1 MDRLRHLFDFYLDAS
16 IHTAVSVF
24 ALIEITRLFFGIDR
38 DHHFAYLVFFGT
50 IVCYN
55 FVKYGVEAKKYI
67 LVANTY
73 HRYIQL
79 VSFIAGGCALYHAFY
94 ISVTTWIG
102 MAVLLALTGLYAIPL
117 LPHAKNL
124 RSLGG
129 LKIFVVALVW
139 AGATVVLPV
148 VSSYKLV
155 DLDVWIEA
163 GQRFILVLLLMVP
176 FEIRDLEYDDP
187 ELRTLP
193 QRYGIINTKIIGGA
207 GTILFFFLTF
217 LKSGISY
224 PELIGKG
231 AVFLTMGIVIYATK
245 KKQSKYFSSFWVEA
259 IPIFWWGLIWLLD
272 MFWVNTGQ

>member
-94 ISVTTWIG
+94 ISETAWIG

-117 LPHAKNL
+117 LPHAKNVRGL
-124 RSLGG
+124 VG
-129 LKIFVVALVW
+129 LKMLGVALVW
-139 AGATVVLPV
+139 AVATVVLPEV
-148 VSSYKLV
+148 ASHKLV
-155 DLDVWIEA
+155 DVDVGIEA
-163 GQRFILVLLLMVP
+163 GQRFRLVLLLMVP
-176 FEIRDLEYDDP
+176 FEIRDLEYDGP

-193 QRYGIINTKIIGGA
+193 QRYGIINTKII
-207 GTILFFFLTF
+207 
-217 LKSGISY
+217 
-224 PELIGKG
+224 
-231 AVFLTMGIVIYATK
+231 
-245 KKQSKYFSSFWVEA
+245 
-259 IPIFWWGLIWLLD
+259 
-272 MFWVNTGQ
+272 

>member
-1 MDRLRHLFDFYLDAS
+1 MGLIRRLFDFYLDAS

-24 ALIEITRLFFGIDR
+24 ALIEITGIFFGINR

-73 HRYIQL
+73 HRYIQI

-94 ISVTTWIG
+94 ISVTAWIG
-102 MAVLLALTGLYAIPL
+102 IMVLLALTGLYAIPL

-139 AGATVVLPV
+139 AGTTVVLPV
-148 VSSYKLV
+148 VSSPKSV
-155 DLDVWIEA
+155 DLNVWIE
-163 GQRFILVLLLMVP
+163 GVQRFILVLLLIIP

-193 QRYGIINTKIIGGA
+193 QRYGPVKTKIMGGL
-207 GTILFFFLTF
+207 GTLLFFFLTF
-217 LKSGISY
+217 LKSEVTYLDLISKS
-224 PELIGKG
+224 LMLL
-231 AVFLTMGIVIYATK
+231 VMGVVIYITK
-245 KKQSKYFSSFWVEA
+245 EKQSKYFSSFWVEA
-259 IPIFWWGLIWLLD
+259 IPIFWWGFIWILDNDFLI
-272 MFWVNTGQ
+272 GAI

>member
-1 MDRLRHLFDFYLDAS
+1 MHRPKRLFDFYLDAS

-24 ALIEITRLFFGIDR
+24 ALIEITGIFFGINR

-73 HRYIQL
+73 HRYIQI

-94 ISVTTWIG
+94 ISATAWIG
-102 MAVLLALTGLYAIPL
+102 IMVLLALTGLYAIPL

-139 AGATVVLPV
+139 AGTTVILPV
-148 VSSYKLV
+148 VSSHKSV
-155 DLDVWIEA
+155 DLNVWIE
-163 GQRFILVLLLMVP
+163 GVQRFILVLLLMIP

-193 QRYGIINTKIIGGA
+193 QRYGFVKTKIMGGL
-207 GTILFFFLTF
+207 GTLLFFFLTF

-224 PELIGKG
+224 PE
-231 AVFLTMGIVIYATK
+231 
-245 KKQSKYFSSFWVEA
+245 
-259 IPIFWWGLIWLLD
+259 
-272 MFWVNTGQ
+272 

>member
-1 MDRLRHLFDFYLDAS
+1 MDRLRRLFDFYLDAS

-24 ALIEITRLFFGIDR
+24 ALIEITRIFFGIDK

-79 VSFIAGGCALYHAFY
+79 ISFIAGGCAMYHAFY
-94 ISVTTWIG
+94 ISVTAWIG
-102 MAVLLALTGLYAIPL
+102 IAVLLALTGLYAIPL

-139 AGATVVLPV
+139 AGTTVVLPV
-148 VSSYKLV
+148 VSAYKSV

-193 QRYGIINTKIIGGA
+193 QRYGIINTKIMGGVGA
-207 GTILFFFLTF
+207 LLFFFLTF

-224 PELIGKG
+224 PDLVGKG
-231 AVFLTMGIVIYATK
+231 ILVLTMGIVIYATK
-245 KKQSKYFSSFWVEA
+245 RKQPKYFSSFWVEA
-259 IPIFWWGLIWLLD
+259 VPIFWWGAIWLLD
-272 MFWVNTGQ
+272 MLWARPGQ